1 MYIEEIIIEGFKSYA
16 TRTHIGPFDLH
27 FNAITG
33 FNGSG
38 KSNIL
43 DAICFVMGIT
53 SLSHLRASSL
63 QELIYKQGQSGV
75 HKASVTIIF
84 NNTNKQQ
91 TPPGYE
97 NCEKI
102 TVTRQILTGG
112 RSKYLVNGHVSQP
125 TAVQNLFQSVQL
137 NVNNPHFLIM
147 QGRITKVINMK
158 PQEVVAMIEE
168 AAGTRMYEMKR
179 EAALKTISKKDK
191 KLEEID
197 ELFQNQITP
206 TLEKLRKERANY
218 MQWVTNQE
226 ELEKLRKWSVLAEFH
241 SHKHSLERLVENI
254 KDKENKHK
262 KCLQEIEEKNQR
274 MYSIEQQ
281 LNKANE
287 SSNPRTFKEIR
298 DAEEKMD
305 QLSKQLVKTTTFYEN
320 YKDSYNREK
329 NEHERN
335 VKSLNGS
342 RERRKQ
348 LVEYLD
354 NLQQIL
360 EQKRKEL
367 DRSTQ
372 RLEKV
377 FQFGDAQGLDTKKQ
391 LLQDEISDAENDR
404 KQLEYKIKRVKGQLE
419 NLEKGK
425 TSFMDACSKETDSLK
440 ELEQQKA
447 KLVNELNELKVSIHD
462 LDFDKEGNERLLKER
477 DEHKAAI
484 QQMTEKLDALK
495 GRLNMMDFQYD
506 KKSSGLDDTN
516 VHGMIA
522 QLFQVPHLEND
533 IQVVVDTEQ
542 TAKRLLER
550 GHLPRKVTIIPLNRI
565 HSKVITQDKLQ
576 KIENICPDARL
587 ALSLIEFE
595 AYYEPAMKFV
605 FGNII
610 ICPDTETANQISF
623 HPDIKVRT
631 VTLQGDIYDPAGT
644 LTGGSTSNAIDKT
657 SILESLME
665 MTQLRKQIASHE
677 RHVEKLDSVIR
688 ENQDKESLY
697 RELVRKQNIMQH
709 EIQLL
714 ESRLETFETTKVS
727 QKLLQTDNQIQ
738 QLLHEHDH
746 LQELLKVCQE
756 KIKKLEEQLRSSDQD
771 EVESP
776 IERLKSE
783 QQQLKK
789 ETEDISIALQTTQLE
804 LTHLKDECERL
815 ENVISSS
822 NHTMSQMEIEMS
834 NLQDKQCSIQQSI
847 DELNAHLNKLRQ
859 QAKDQNKEVV
869 ALETEKNELFSKL
882 ETLQVEM
889 EKETRELDALRQHQE
904 SIQKRMKELEKKF
917 PRIEEECY
925 SYRDQLRDISQY
937 NVQDQ
942 LSSLEKEQSRLDRVV
957 NRKVS
962 SMFEQAEQ
970 EYQDLLRKKRIVEN
984 DRRQIQAVIKEL
996 DEKKILAVEK
1006 TWNKVNQD
1014 LASIFS
1020 SLLPGSSAYLKPL
1033 EEKSILE
1040 GLEIQV
1046 ALNNSWKKNLSELS
1060 GGQRSLVALSLIL
1073 ALLRYKPAPLYIL
1086 DEVDAALD
1094 LSHTQNIGTML
1105 RKHFGHSQF
1114 IVVSLK
1120 EGMFQNANILFR
1132 TKLVDGTST
1141 VERTIGDKEN
1151 MS

>member
-1 MYIEEIIIEGFKSYA
+1 
-16 TRTHIGPFDLH
+16 
-27 FNAITG
+27 
-33 FNGSG
+33 
-38 KSNIL
+38 
-43 DAICFVMGIT
+43 
-53 SLSHLRASSL
+53 
-63 QELIYKQGQSGV
+63 
-75 HKASVTIIF
+75 
-84 NNTNKQQ
+84 
-91 TPPGYE
+91 
-97 NCEKI
+97 
-102 TVTRQILTGG
+102 
-112 RSKYLVNGHVSQP
+112 
-125 TAVQNLFQSVQL
+125 
-137 NVNNPHFLIM
+137 
-147 QGRITKVINMK
+147 
-158 PQEVVAMIEE
+158 
-168 AAGTRMYEMKR
+168 
-179 EAALKTISKKDK
+179 
-191 KLEEID
+191 
-197 ELFQNQITP
+197 
-206 TLEKLRKERANY
+206 
-218 MQWVTNQE
+218 
-226 ELEKLRKWSVLAEFH
+226 
-241 SHKHSLERLVENI
+241 
-254 KDKENKHK
+254 
-262 KCLQEIEEKNQR
+262 
-274 MYSIEQQ
+274 
-281 LNKANE
+281 
-287 SSNPRTFKEIR
+287 
-298 DAEEKMD
+298 
-305 QLSKQLVKTTTFYEN
+305 
-320 YKDSYNREK
+320 
-329 NEHERN
+329 
-335 VKSLNGS
+335 
-342 RERRKQ
+342 
-348 LVEYLD
+348 
-354 NLQQIL
+354 
-360 EQKRKEL
+360 
-367 DRSTQ
+367 
-372 RLEKV
+372 
-377 FQFGDAQGLDTKKQ
+377 
-391 LLQDEISDAENDR
+391 
-404 KQLEYKIKRVKGQLE
+404 
-419 NLEKGK
+419 
-425 TSFMDACSKETDSLK
+425 
-440 ELEQQKA
+440 
-447 KLVNELNELKVSIHD
+447 
-462 LDFDKEGNERLLKER
+462 
-477 DEHKAAI
+477 
-484 QQMTEKLDALK
+484 
-495 GRLNMMDFQYD
+495 MMDFQYD

-522 QLFQVPHLEND
+522 QLFQVPHLEKYATSVETAAGPKLY
-533 IQVVVDTEQ
+533 QVVVDTEQ

-677 RHVEKLDSVIR
+677 RHVEKIDSVIR

-697 RELVRKQNIMQH
+697 REL
-709 EIQLL
+709 
-714 ESRLETFETTKVS
+714 VS

-1014 LASIFS
+1014 LASIFFFH
-1020 SLLPGSSAYLKPL
+1020 LYYLVP
-1033 EEKSILE
+1033 
-1040 GLEIQV
+1040 Q
-1046 ALNNSWKKNLSELS
+1046 
-1060 GGQRSLVALSLIL
+1060 LI
-1073 ALLRYKPAPLYIL
+1073 
-1086 DEVDAALD
+1086 
-1094 LSHTQNIGTML
+1094 
-1105 RKHFGHSQF
+1105 
-1114 IVVSLK
+1114 
-1120 EGMFQNANILFR
+1120 
-1132 TKLVDGTST
+1132 
-1141 VERTIGDKEN
+1141 
-1151 MS
+1151 